1 MGIFVYSSDFYSDGK
16 FELVTGL
23 YSSNNSKIDKYI
35 ERYEKDYLMELLGVE
50 LCTLFLADTPG
61 NVPTSDKYKKIFN
74 PFYEQISFTYMNSKG
89 IKDML
94 IGFIYFQYLKD
105 LITETTPVGVVKPQ
119 EQNSKVITAH
129 TPIYLKYNESIKTY
143 NAIQEY
149 ILFNM
154 NDYPEFKGI
163 SKKYAYWL

>member
-1 MGIFVYSSDFYSDGK
+1 MGIFVNEYDFTNQTK
-16 FELVTGL
+16 FELPIGL
-23 YSSNNSKIDKYI
+23 YSTQKIDKYI

-50 LCTLFLADTPG
+50 LCNLLLEDVSG
-61 NVPTSDKYKKIFN
+61 QVPTTEKYLKIYE

-89 IKDML
+89 MKDML
-94 IGFIYFQYLKD
+94 MGFIYFQYTKD
-105 LITETTPVGVVKPQ
+105 LITQITPVGVVKPQ

-154 NDYPEFKGI
+154 SDYPEFKGL